1 MPSEDETM
9 KFKNHFKKWKAPFV
23 IYVGFECLTQKYG
36 TVSTKTLKTDKYE
49 HHRPCGFM
57 INVVNAIDNSTEEF
71 YTEVRIIWMF
81 YNKNIIEIN
90 DESMEKM
97 KENKEPIKTA
107 KDIDKINNATHC
119 FICGEQF
126 EKDDVRYAT
135 LQASIGDAPIKSVT

>member
-1 MPSEDETM
+1 MS
-9 KFKNHFKKWKAPFV
+9 A
-23 IYVGFECLTQKYG
+23 ECLTQKYG
-36 TVSTKTLKTDKYE
+36 TVSTKTVKTEKYQ

-57 INVVNAIDNSTEEF
+57 INAVNAIDNSTEEF
-71 YTEVRIIWMF
+71 YRGEDCMDVLKEKM
-81 YNKNIIEIN
+81 IEIN

-107 KDIDKINNATHC
+107 KDIRKVNNATHC

-135 LQASIGDAPIKSVT
+135 LQASIGDAPMKNVT

>member
-9 KFKNHFKKWKAPFV
+9 NFKNPFKKWQAPFV
-23 IYVGFECLTQKYG
+23 IYAGFECLTQKYG

-71 YTEVRIIWMF
+71 LIQMWGLYVFIEKM
-81 YNKNIIEIN
+81 IEIN

-107 KDIDKINNATHC
+107 KNL
-119 FICGEQF
+119 EQ
-126 EKDDVRYAT
+126 T
-135 LQASIGDAPIKSVT
+135 Q